1 MSKGADCNPLDF
13 FARDSIKEALKRTPK
28 ESYYTLKKLEATLL
42 HTIEELRADH
52 EWVRK
57 VAKACRSAPKR
68 LRRVSENGGNEIKG
82 KPWRKANYNEG
93 NGNEMEEK
101 P

>member
-1 MSKGADCNPLDF
+1 M
-13 FARDSIKEALKRTPK
+13 TPAPNCG
-28 ESYYTLKKLEATLL
+28 LEATLL
-42 HTIEELRADH
+42 RAIEELRADH

-101 P
+101 PRRATGVKLN